1 MRIKLITKMMR
12 ELLDLLLDC
21 YLSIIFDVE
30 FDDMSD
36 LWDFDQSLKDL
47 ELVEVMDH
55 YEKSDKYVPLV
66 EDISLDDEFLCDAVE
81 TIEHE

>member
-1 MRIKLITKMMR
+1 M
-12 ELLDLLLDC
+12 ELDEDFHSNLDWDPC

-30 FDDMSD
+30 LDDMSD
-36 LWDFDQSLKDL
+36 LWDFDQSLKDS
-47 ELVEVMDH
+47 ELVEVMDG

-66 EDISLDDEFLCDAVE
+66 EDISLDDEFLRDAVE

>member
-1 MRIKLITKMMR
+1 M
-12 ELLDLLLDC
+12 ELDDIWFNLDWDPV
-21 YLSIIFDVE
+21 YLASIFDVD

-36 LWDFDQSLKDL
+36 LWDFDQSLKDSK
-47 ELVEVMDH
+47 LVEVMDG
-55 YEKSDKYVPLV
+55 YKKSDKYVPLV